1 MSMIFTNLTIKISAK
16 VARSIEAELEEKA
29 QRRKEI
35 RERFKAGDLKT
46 A

>member
-1 MSMIFTNLTIKISAK
+1 MSTNLKIKISSK
-16 VARSIEAELEEKA
+16 VAKAIEAELEEKA

-35 RERFKAGDLKT
+35 RARFKAGELKT